1 MEHLKASRV
10 GESSGLL
17 LNVVGPMCS
26 PMTHSVFVIVTP
38 LTKVSRKALKTDPPD
53 PVLQDS
59 QEVAPSFTAQGIQVV
74 LQTTPERS
82 FP

>member
-53 PVLQDS
+53 PVLQ
-59 QEVAPSFTAQGIQVV
+59 EVAHSFTAQGIQMI
-74 LQTTPERS
+74 LQTTPERR